1 HYDGKEYIS
10 KTVEEYRKLIKLSSP
25 SDIQLKRIE
34 KIMELAIDSKELN
47 DLINQAD
54 EQYAIENNLLED
66 ESLDCSSSSNP
77 EIDRDSYDK
86 LNRKNSVREPVNT
99 NNVVLFPRLFAPHSK
114 KRRKLFNFDI
124 RFVISSFVAVGG
136 MLALVGVAE
145 LNNYFDNKKV
155 TPSIYVRNSS
165 IQHHASS
172 IGEHPDIP
180 FSTNANNT
188 EEMPICNLDDG
199 NQNQQIRKYYASF
212 KELENRIEANQPQSS
227 EIKSKVRFL
236 QVKAERQQRKAE
248 ENQRYVESQKKQAEI
263 QHHYDKAQKL
273 KDKAQNSLAESQQWL
288 CLSRQAL
295 SLIAQ

>member
-1 HYDGKEYIS
+1 MNIINLNHYDGKEYIS

-77 EIDRDSYDK
+77 EIGRDSYDK
-86 LNRKNSVREPVNT
+86 LNRKNSAQKLVNT
-99 NNVVLFPRLFAPHSK
+99 GNVILFPCSVASYPK
-114 KRRKLFNFDI
+114 KRRKFFNFDI
-124 RFVISSFVAVGG
+124 KFVIPSFVAVGG
-136 MLALVGVAE
+136 MLAFVGVAE
-145 LNNYFDNKKV
+145 LNNYFDDKKDI
-155 TPSIYVRNSS
+155 PSIHVSTSS

-172 IGEHPDIP
+172 IGEHHDIP

-199 NQNQQIRKYYASF
+199 NQNQQLRKYYASF
-212 KELENRIEANQPQSS
+212 KELENRIEANQPQLS

-236 QVKAERQQRKAE
+236 QVKAERQQKKAE
-248 ENQRYVESQKKQAEI
+248 ENQRYVESL
-263 QHHYDKAQKL
+263 HDT
-273 KDKAQNSLAESQQWL
+273 S
-288 CLSRQAL
+288 
-295 SLIAQ
+295 